1 MNLDQVYEQVLV
13 FMEKCVTALN
23 EQVPP
28 PRPRR
33 IPFKESFVF
42 RHVEK
47 TPRQAIVQKLARMVS
62 TLRAAYLLLN
72 HGFVQEQ
79 GTLERVLDEI
89 QEDVCFLGY
98 GIIFG
103 DLNDSLHKTYLDAFF
118 QEEFDFENPMNPT
131 QRRPMVPRKKVRAY
145 VARKD
150 QEAAGLEPTEG
161 VCLSRILSKTYS
173 GYVHAA
179 SPQIMDMYGGSS
191 PRFHMKGMRGTKIH
205 RMHKEEI
212 WNYFYRGL
220 TTLSFAAKAFSNS
233 DLRGEISAWVREFE
247 KPESKGRM
255 KMGTP
260 EAE

>member
-13 FMEKCVTALN
+13 FMEQCVTALN

-28 PRPRR
+28 PRR

-47 TPRQAIVQKLARMVS
+47 TPYQAIVQKLARMVS
-62 TLRAAYLLLN
+62 TLHAAYLLLN

-89 QEDVCFLGY
+89 QEDVCFLSY

-103 DLNDSLHKTYLDAFF
+103 DLDDSLHKTYLDAFF
-118 QEEFDFENPMNPT
+118 QEEFDFENPMNST
-131 QRRPMVPRKKVRAY
+131 QRRPMVPRKKVRGY

-150 QEAAGLEPTEG
+150 KERAELELTEG
-161 VCLSRILSKTYS
+161 VRLSRMLSGVYS

-179 SPQIMDMYGGSS
+179 SSHIMDMYGGN
-191 PRFHMKGMRGTKIH
+191 PPGFHMKGMKGTKIH
-205 RMHKEEI
+205 CAHKEEI

-220 TTLSFAAKAFSNS
+220 TTLSFAAEAFGNS
-233 DLRGEISAWVREFE
+233 GLGGKISTYVKEFE
-247 KPESKGRM
+247 KTRK
-255 KMGTP
+255 
-260 EAE
+260 